1 MIPPQLSLF
10 RTVIVAGNFSS
21 AARQLGISAAAVSKA
36 IAQLEKNLGLRL
48 FHRTTHSLT
57 LTQDGQKL
65 AERVMPLLDELEQQL
80 TLSTDTQQAACGR
93 LKVNLPGSFGRR
105 LILPL
110 LPAFQQRYPDIE
122 LDLHFDDRIRDLVGE
137 GFDIGIGN
145 GVHEDSQLIARP
157 LPPQSWVTVA
167 SQDYLAAHP
176 VPLHPNALAQHRC
189 IGYRSPTSGR
199 IQPWSYRVAGKSA
212 KVMPCGG
219 PTVTTVEATLDAA
232 RLGMGIALLGLW
244 HAAADIRSGIL
255 VPLLDSFAPPPV
267 PIWIYYSSRNYLP
280 ARTRLLI
287 DHLLTT
293 FPDHARTV
301 SLLPANRAATP
312 QTTTTP
318 VSGASQ

>member
-1 MIPPQLSLF
+1 MIPPQLPLF
-10 RTVIVAGNFSS
+10 RTVIIAGNFSS

-65 AERVMPLLDELEQQL
+65 SERIMPLLDELEQQL
-80 TLSTDTQQAACGR
+80 TLSSDTQRAPNGK

-110 LPAFQQRYPDIE
+110 LPAFQRRYPDIE

-145 GVHEDSQLIARP
+145 RVREDSQLIARP
-157 LPPQSWVTVA
+157 LPAQPWVTVA
-167 SQDYLAAHP
+167 SRDYLAGQPAPQHP
-176 VPLHPNALAQHRC
+176 DDLVQHRC

-199 IQPWSYRVAGKSA
+199 IQPWPYRVADSTTT
-212 KVMPCGG
+212 VIPDGG
-219 PTVTTVEATLDAA
+219 LTVTTVEATLDAA
-232 RLGMGIALLGLW
+232 RLGMGIALLGRW
-244 HAAADIRSGIL
+244 HAAADIRSGTL
-255 VPLLDSFAPPPV
+255 VPLLDNFAPPPV
-267 PIWIYYSSRNYLP
+267 PIWIYYSSRSYLP

-287 DHLLTT
+287 EHLLAS
-293 FPDHARTV
+293 FPDHARELV
-301 SLLPANRAATP
+301 QNLELQEA
-312 QTTTTP
+312 
-318 VSGASQ
+318 